1 MSSTKVWVNKQVD
14 LEVLKQFVTKGFFT
28 PFLAQV
34 LINKGFTSIKEAYR
48 FLFPQLSDFG
58 DPFLIPDML
67 PAVKRIYQAAISN
80 ETIGIYGDSDADG
93 IIGSFVLYDFLVS
106 IGCKVEWLIP
116 SKEKEGY
123 GFHAKFL
130 PYFKQKGVSLL
141 ITVDVGISAADTVN
155 EAKALG
161 IDVIVTDHHEVVEK
175 PDTIV
180 VSGKLTS
187 KSSPFYHLCGAG
199 VAFTLIRALRKFFY
213 EQGFFRGDNI
223 PQIRKYLELVG
234 LATLAD
240 MVPLL
245 GENRTIT
252 FYGFRDLS
260 SPSFLATKLLIENS
274 RLNGTLS
281 EEDLFYRVI
290 PKINAAG
297 RMGTPELVFQ
307 FLKENEETKA
317 KELLTKIEG
326 INQRRQELE
335 LEILSSLENLA
346 KREIE
351 RYPFIFLAAEN
362 LPKGLL
368 GLIANR
374 LKNQYQVPAI
384 VVSIEN
390 GVGFASGRAPE
401 GLNLFKAVS
410 KCEDL
415 LIQYGGHKH
424 ALGFQVSLNNIEAL
438 KSRLAD
444 EIKKLTLVS
453 KPEKEIVYVEAE
465 VELAELLHPENLKA
479 LTYLHPYGEAHL
491 PPNILIRNFEVK
503 ERFLL
508 KDKHSKFVLK
518 KGLNEIIAIW
528 FNQVVEDERIRL
540 VLGQPYVNTYRNTL
554 EIKVLDVR

>member
-281 EEDLFYRVI
+281 EEDLLYRVI

-374 LKNQYQVPAI
+374 
-384 VVSIEN
+384 
-390 GVGFASGRAPE
+390 
-401 GLNLFKAVS
+401 
-410 KCEDL
+410 
-415 LIQYGGHKH
+415 
-424 ALGFQVSLNNIEAL
+424 
-438 KSRLAD
+438 
-444 EIKKLTLVS
+444 
-453 KPEKEIVYVEAE
+453 
-465 VELAELLHPENLKA
+465 
-479 LTYLHPYGEAHL
+479 
-491 PPNILIRNFEVK
+491 
-503 ERFLL
+503 
-508 KDKHSKFVLK
+508 
-518 KGLNEIIAIW
+518 
-528 FNQVVEDERIRL
+528 
-540 VLGQPYVNTYRNTL
+540 
-554 EIKVLDVR
+554 